1 MLNVGARLA
10 ICDCCD
16 TSKHSVGCR
25 TFRVSKCRWKW
36 KGRGKKKLSSGSSYA
51 AVHLSF
57 LRSAIVCLGVPQC
70 ASFRLN
76 FFFHLLSAQ
85 TNTSRKK
92 KKKIEKMLR
101 LPAME
106 QPHKRIKTCREE
118 TVSVSFF
125 SRAVTGCCHFPCK
138 GVHYG
143 QSVLSH
149 SPQKRQCC
157 VEACCE
163 MTRSSLSLTEA
174 GKTSKHPPNPIR
186 RRRISTCKVTGTAL
200 SKVFQDSAKDGLP
213 KKKKNNWC
221 SEELIIT
228 SVGFRISGF
237 TNF

>member
-1 MLNVGARLA
+1 M
-10 ICDCCD
+10 
-16 TSKHSVGCR
+16 
-25 TFRVSKCRWKW
+25 
-36 KGRGKKKLSSGSSYA
+36 
-51 AVHLSF
+51 
-57 LRSAIVCLGVPQC
+57 
-70 ASFRLN
+70 
-76 FFFHLLSAQ
+76 LLSGL
-85 TNTSRKK
+85 TSSFIFYQHRPTHPEKK

-174 GKTSKHPPNPIR
+174 GKTSKHPPNPLR

-213 KKKKNNWC
+213 KKKKKQ
-221 SEELIIT
+221 LM
-228 SVGFRISGF
+228 FRGVNHYQCRFQDFWIH
-237 TNF
+237 